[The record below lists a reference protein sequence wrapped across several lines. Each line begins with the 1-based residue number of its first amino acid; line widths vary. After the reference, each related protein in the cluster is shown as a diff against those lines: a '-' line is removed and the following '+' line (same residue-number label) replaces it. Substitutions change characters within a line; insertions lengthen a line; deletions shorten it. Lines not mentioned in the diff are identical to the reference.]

1 MEQPVPLTQRQ
12 EIRVVDE
19 RKKPDNLVCLIDG
32 DILRYEVGFA
42 AETGWRAIAEENGWD
57 NVIPPFHYVE
67 GLLLNRIDT
76 IKANVGTKATPV
88 IYLTEGRTFRYDL
101 AVTKP
106 YKGTRKDNKPWH
118 YVNLSV
124 YMKDILNARVITE
137 IEADDAMAIDQVEG
151 KGGTIICSRD
161 KDLRQVPGW
170 FYSWELGRQPGFGP
184 SYITPDGSLEL
195 ADNKKKLIAT
205 GLAAFYGQILTGDR
219 VDNIPG
225 LDKCGPVAAFTL
237 LTENLTGMLNIVQ
250 MAYDDDELLLE
261 QGRLCW
267 MTRRL
272 HEDGSPVLWE
282 IGMES

>member
-1 MEQPVPLTQRQ
+1 
-12 EIRVVDE
+12 VDE

-42 AETGWRAIAEENGWD
+42 AETGWRSIAEEQGWD

-67 GLLLNRIDT
+67 GLLLSRIET
-76 IKANVGTKATPV
+76 IKANVGTEATPV

-106 YKGTRKDNKPWH
+106 YKGTRKNNKPWH
-118 YVNLSV
+118 YANLTV
-124 YMKDILNARVITE
+124 YMRDILNARIVTE
-137 IEADDAMAIDQVEG
+137 IEADDAMAIDHMEG
-151 KGGTIICSRD
+151 NGETIICSRD
-161 KDLRQVPGW
+161 KDLRQLPGW
-170 FYSWELGRQPGFGP
+170 FFSWELGRQPSFGP
-184 SYITPDGSLEL
+184 VFITDPGTLTL
-195 ADNKKKLIAT
+195 ADDKKKLTAT

-225 LDKCGPVAAFTL
+225 LDKCGPVAAYDR
-237 LTENLTGMLNIVQ
+237 LTRDHWEGVKLSKDMLNSVQ
-250 MAYDDDELLLE
+250 EAYDDDELLLE

-282 IGMES
+282 IGMEN